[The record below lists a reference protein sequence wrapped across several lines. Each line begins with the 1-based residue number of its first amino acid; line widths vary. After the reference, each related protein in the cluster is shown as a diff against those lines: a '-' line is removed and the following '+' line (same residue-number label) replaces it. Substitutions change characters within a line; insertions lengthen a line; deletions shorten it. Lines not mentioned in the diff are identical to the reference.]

1 MRDNNQSVVLIA
13 NGELSLENRP
23 MPVPGTD
30 EVVVKIGACGIC
42 SSDIPRAFK
51 EKAYH
56 YPLVM
61 GHEFAG
67 EIVGVGTETDAALL
81 GRQVTVFPLLPCF
94 ECEPCQRGTYAQCVQ
109 YQYYG
114 SRRDG
119 AYAKYLAVCQWNV
132 LPLPAG
138 VSLRDGALTEPV
150 AVALHGLSR
159 LGLLGGGEHGVRRVL
174 IVGAGFIGLVGAE
187 ILRMSCPDIAI
198 TVADRNQHKLDL
210 ITDPAI
216 EKILIE
222 TPQGLERL
230 VTERGGQFDVVIEAT
245 GAPSVF
251 RETIRLV
258 RPGGRVLWMG
268 NIEADLLLPQ
278 ALVSMILRKEIAILG
293 TWNSSYAGRAPSD
306 WTQVLELMAKG
317 LRPSRYVS
325 DFVHLEDAPDI
336 FRRLSGRKA
345 GTARNSILKAV
356 ILPHHE

>member
-23 MPVPGTD
+23 MPAPGAD
-30 EVVVKIGACGIC
+30 EVIVKIGACGIC

-67 EIVGVGTETDAALL
+67 EVVGIGAEVEADLFGK
-81 GRQVTVFPLLPCF
+81 RVTVFPLLPCF
-94 ECEPCQRGTYAQCVQ
+94 ECEPCQHGTYAQCVQ
-109 YQYYG
+109 YRYYG
-114 SRRDG
+114 SRNDG
-119 AYAKYLAVCQWNV
+119 AYTKYLAVRQWNA

-159 LGLLGGGEHGVRRVL
+159 LGLLGGAARGVRRVL

-187 ILRMSCPDIAI
+187 MLRMSCPDIAI
-198 TVADRNQHKLDL
+198 TVADRNQYKIDL
-210 ITDPAI
+210 IADPAT
-216 EKILIE
+216 ERVLLE
-222 TPQGLERL
+222 PDEGLERL
-230 VTERGGQFDVVIEAT
+230 VTARGGQFDAVIEAT

-306 WTQVLELMAKG
+306 WTRVLELMAKG

-325 DFVHLEDAPDI
+325 DFVHLEDAPNI
-336 FRRLSGRKA
+336 LRRLDERKA
-345 GTARNSILKAV
+345 GTAKNSLLKAV